1 MPHVAARAF
10 PRTEFGMTPPASA
23 TNSTSPPKRARV
35 AIVAAALALA
45 ACHPPRSPREV
56 AQGNV
61 TGTWTAE
68 SAAIGEP
75 QDSGHVAWRLTLQEH
90 AAGKVDGRGTAHHGT
105 KSTAF
110 VLTGHRGEDEV
121 TLEWDL
127 LGAPVKYHGAI
138 MGARTMVGE
147 MQMAHDTLHVTLTRK

>member
-1 MPHVAARAF
+1 VAARAF
-10 PRTEFGMTPPASA
+10 TRTGSGMTPPAPA
-23 TNSTSPPKRARV
+23 ANSTSPPKWARV
-35 AIVAAALALA
+35 AILAAALALA

-75 QDSGHVAWRLTLQEH
+75 QDSGYVAWRLTLQEH
-90 AAGKVDGRGTAHHGT
+90 AAGKVDGRGIARHGT
-105 KSTAF
+105 ESTAF

-121 TLEWDL
+121 TLQWEL
-127 LGAPVKYHGAI
+127 LGAAVKYHGAI
-138 MGARTMVGE
+138 MDAKTMVGE
-147 MQMAHDTLHVTLTRK
+147 MQMPHDTLHVTLMRH